1 MISFNNLDRG
11 QLLSSVL
18 SRLSI
23 FPPSI
28 NVKTFCQNLTTQF
41 SPLHLRL
48 KQTSRSLF
56 NPHSS
61 RKSYNFRCNKSQLA
75 LYSKPEAISQRASHQ
90 EVYQWNLEQG
100 ILFNLNSNREF
111 IKQIK
116 LVLVRVL
123 FNKWKTHIPQ
133 IWLAILIGLR
143 RLVTLISFLISWG
156 LVREAERLPF
166 RGRGRVWIW
175 TSCLFWTIATR
186 SVKTMTYLYH
196 PKIIILVIR
205 QLRTSILIIPI
216 KINM

>member
-1 MISFNNLDRG
+1 MITFNNLDRG

-23 FPPSI
+23 LPPSI
-28 NVKTFCQNLTTQF
+28 NVKIFCQNLTTQF

-90 EVYQWNLEQG
+90 EVYQWNLERG
-100 ILFNLNSNREF
+100 ILLNSNREF

-143 RLVTLISFLISWG
+143 RTVTLISFLISWG
-156 LVREAERLPF
+156 LVREVERQHS
-166 RGRGRVWIW
+166 RGRGRV
-175 TSCLFWTIATR
+175 
-186 SVKTMTYLYH
+186 
-196 PKIIILVIR
+196 
-205 QLRTSILIIPI
+205 
-216 KINM
+216 